1 MLFIL
6 CIFVD
11 LVLANYKFRGH
22 FYNFDPHGR
31 HYNIHIPDPISYS
44 HPHDELKRIP
54 YEMDLRPF
62 EDISYDLGFKNRIFE
77 HKHYR
82 SPELPVHA
90 LYNVYP
96 YLPLTKYDENPSY
109 RGITYLMGISRKA
122 RITVPVC
129 VFSSICVK

>member
-1 MLFIL
+1 MVGLSVGQY
-6 CIFVD
+6 IF
-11 LVLANYKFRGH
+11 RRH
-22 FYNFDPHGR
+22 FYHLDPQGR

-54 YEMDLRPF
+54 FEMDMRPF
-62 EDISYDLGFKNRIFE
+62 EDIKYDVNAPLEMYK

-96 YLPLTKYDENPSY
+96 YLPLIKYDANPSY
-109 RGITYLMGISRKA
+109 RGIMYIFGPSSKA
-122 RITVPVC
+122 KITVPVC
-129 VFSSICVK
+129 VFSAICVK